1 MNPPSVRAPWHQRLA
16 IISGGSSGLGRHLAL
31 CLAEQGAHVT
41 ILGRDRQ
48 RLASIESE
56 ALRAG
61 AASART
67 FAVDVCQPLTRDA
80 SHESATDDRA
90 AWNAFIATSPCD
102 LLIQAVG
109 QSDRGRLDTL
119 TANDLI
125 HQFEVNVVS
134 SLHMTQSC
142 WGALQRSHGVVVNI
156 ASLAGILAGPQLG
169 GYCTAKHAL
178 VGLHRQWRAEAAGS
192 GIHFL
197 LVCPGPIQRE
207 GPSNRYDALVAKRGL
222 DANAAKPGGGVQV
235 RRLDPEVLS
244 ERILRAAARREL
256 ELIVPGKASW
266 LAALM
271 ALWPSWADRIVRAKM
286 GG

>member
-1 MNPPSVRAPWHQRLA
+1 
-16 IISGGSSGLGRHLAL
+16 LAL
-31 CLAEQGAHVT
+31 CLARQGAQLT

-67 FAVDVCQPLTRDA
+67 FALDVCQPLSPDA
-80 SHESATDDRA
+80 ASASATDDRA
-90 AWNAFIATSPCD
+90 AWNAFIASSSCD

-109 QSDRGRLDTL
+109 QSDRGRLETL
-119 TANDLI
+119 CADDLI
-125 HQFEVNVVS
+125 QQFRINVIS

-142 WGALQRSHGVVVNI
+142 WGALQRSQGVVVNI

-169 GYCTAKHAL
+169 GYCAAKHAL
-178 VGLHRQWRAEAAGS
+178 VGLHRQWRSEAHAA

-197 LVCPGPIQRE
+197 LVCPGPIQRDD
-207 GPSNRYDALVAKRGL
+207 PSNRYEALVATRGL

-244 ERILRAAARREL
+244 HRILRAAARREL

-271 ALWPSWADRIVRAKM
+271 ALWPSWADRIVRSKM